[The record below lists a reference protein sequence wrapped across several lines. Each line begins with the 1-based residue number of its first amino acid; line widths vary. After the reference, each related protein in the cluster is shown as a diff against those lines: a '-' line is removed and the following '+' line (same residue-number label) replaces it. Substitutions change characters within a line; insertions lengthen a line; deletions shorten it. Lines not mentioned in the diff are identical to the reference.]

1 MQVSRHDL
9 ASRGEALTPDPVGSS
24 PDERVVANRRGVHVR
39 SRWQRWITFDS
50 VFLTIAALV
59 VLVGWRFPTERFIS
73 PAAGL
78 GYALGI
84 TGGSLMLILLLYP
97 LRKRIAWFSKLGSVK
112 AWFQVHIVFGV
123 VGPICVLYHSNF
135 SLGATNSNVA
145 LALMLVILGSGLLG
159 RYFYAKIHDGL
170 TGHETNYADLKAN
183 TERLR
188 TVTLSVKFM
197 PELLTRLANEEKHL
211 VEDAQRCPALL
222 RPLYLAWCSLRG
234 RLRLNR
240 HVRLALTA
248 AASQSQLIDAHRD
261 RLQETAY
268 AYIDRRMS
276 ATQSVA
282 EYQTYA
288 NLFSWWHLLHLPLFF
303 LMLVAGIVHVV
314 AVHAY

>member
-1 MQVSRHDL
+1 MPASGQHSVGRPQV
-9 ASRGEALTPDPVGSS
+9 AVAKSS
-24 PDERVVANRRGVHVR
+24 PEGSIAGGRTEKTAQPGGR
-39 SRWQRWITFDS
+39 RWISFDS
-50 VFLTIAALV
+50 VFLSLAAIV
-59 VLVGWRFPTERFIS
+59 AFVGWLLPTQRVIS
-73 PAAGL
+73 PASGL

-84 TGGSLMLILLLYP
+84 TGGSLMLVLLLYP
-97 LRKRIAWFSKLGSVK
+97 LRKRVSWFARLGSVR

-123 VGPICVLYHSNF
+123 VGPLCVLYHSNF

-145 LALMLVILGSGLLG
+145 LWLMLVILGSGLLG

-170 TGHETNYADLKAN
+170 TGHETSYAELKENAA
-183 TERLR
+183 RLR

-197 PELLTRLANEEKHL
+197 PELLTRLATEEARLMEHT
-211 VEDAQRCPALL
+211 QRCPALL

-234 RLRLNR
+234 RRRLNR
-240 HVRLALTA
+240 HVRLALA
-248 AASQSQLIDAHRD
+248 AAATQSELIDAHRQ
-261 RLQETAY
+261 RLQATAC

-276 ATQSVA
+276 ATQSVV

-303 LMLVAGIVHVV
+303 MMLVAGIVHVI

>member
-1 MQVSRHDL
+1 M
-9 ASRGEALTPDPVGSS
+9 
-24 PDERVVANRRGVHVR
+24 
-39 SRWQRWITFDS
+39 
-50 VFLTIAALV
+50 
-59 VLVGWRFPTERFIS
+59 S
-73 PAAGL
+73 PASGL

-84 TGGSLMLILLLYP
+84 TGGSLMLVLLLYP
-97 LRKRIAWFSKLGSVK
+97 LRKRVAWFAKLGSVK

-135 SLGATNSNVA
+135 SLGASNSNVA
-145 LALMLVILGSGLLG
+145 LMLMLVILGSGLLG

-170 TGHETNYADLKAN
+170 TGHETNYADLKENA
-183 TERLR
+183 ERLR
-188 TVTLSVKFM
+188 TVTMSVKFM
-197 PELLTRLANEEKHL
+197 PELLTRLATEEERIMEHT
-211 VEDAQRCPALL
+211 QRCPALL
-222 RPLYLAWCSLRG
+222 RPLYVAWCSLRG

-240 HVRLALTA
+240 HVRLALA
-248 AASQSQLIDAHRD
+248 AASTQSQLIDAHRH

-303 LMLVAGIVHVV
+303 MMLVAGIVHVV

>member
-1 MQVSRHDL
+1 MPSAR
-9 ASRGEALTPDPVGSS
+9 AGST
-24 PDERVVANRRGVHVR
+24 R
-39 SRWQRWITFDS
+39 SDVPLPPRWRRWITFDS
-50 VFLTIAALV
+50 VFLTLAALV
-59 VLVGWRFPTERFIS
+59 VLAGWRFPTERFIS
-73 PAAGL
+73 PASGL

-84 TGGSLMLILLLYP
+84 TGGSLMLVLLLYP
-97 LRKRIAWFSKLGSVK
+97 LRKRVAWFSKLGSVR

-123 VGPICVLYHSNF
+123 VGPVCVLFHSNF
-135 SLGATNSNVA
+135 SLGAANSNVA
-145 LALMLVILGSGLLG
+145 LTLMLVILGSGMLG

-170 TGHETNYADLKAN
+170 TGHETNYTELKAN
-183 TERLR
+183 AERLR
-188 TVTLSVKFM
+188 TVSLSVKFM
-197 PELLTRLANEEKHL
+197 PELLTRLAIEEKL
-211 VEDAQRCPALL
+211 LIEDTQRCPALV
-222 RPLYLAWCSLRG
+222 RPFYVAWCSLRG

-240 HVRLALTA
+240 HVRLALA
-248 AASQSQLIDAHRD
+248 AAATQSQLIDTHRH

-303 LMLVAGIVHVV
+303 MMLLAGIVHVI